1 PYTGLVL
8 LDSEKRVFDSVS
20 IKPGAETGALIGNSY
35 SGIPFQGGEQSLFRI
50 LSLYRPDAEHPM
62 GRKGVEVAF
71 EMAKEGRRLGW
82 LLFQMDMK
90 ALGENFDI
98 DEEGL
103 KRLQG

>member
-1 PYTGLVL
+1 
-8 LDSEKRVFDSVS
+8 
-20 IKPGAETGALIGNSY
+20 
-35 SGIPFQGGEQSLFRI
+35 
-50 LSLYRPDAEHPM
+50 M

-71 EMAKEGRRLGW
+71 EMAKDGRRLGW